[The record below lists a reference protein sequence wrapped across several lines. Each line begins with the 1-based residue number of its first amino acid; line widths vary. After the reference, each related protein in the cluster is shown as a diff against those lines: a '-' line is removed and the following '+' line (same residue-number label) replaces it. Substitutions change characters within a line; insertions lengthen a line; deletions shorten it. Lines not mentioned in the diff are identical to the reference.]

1 MRSAPGAPPPEPE
14 VRVVITWP
22 DYVPAVRAP
31 RSRRA
36 TRVRR
41 KGTRKP

>member
-1 MRSAPGAPPPEPE
+1 M
-14 VRVVITWP
+14 ITWP

-31 RSRRA
+31 RSRRSA
-36 TRVRR
+36 RVRR